1 MEFTINLNGE
11 TKVFNKRIKLL
22 ELTNGNKDILCAIV
36 NGKLRELD
44 YDVYYD
50 STVEFLT
57 IKDHDANEI
66 YERGIRFIFAMATHL
81 LYPQYRFNMS
91 YSISRSI
98 SVTAYVKNEDNTM
111 KRIFL
116 TKNMVKQIEDKM
128 REIVDNDYPL
138 IRLIKPND
146 EARKIYQQFA
156 LDDKLE
162 ILQYRPEKTVHFY
175 DCNGYLNYMYGK
187 MVPSS
192 GYLKDFKLL
201 YYTPGL
207 LIQYPRSE
215 SNGLI
220 PQFKDEPTFANALNR
235 AQVWSYRVNLSTVGQ
250 INSFIK
256 DDELSQVALI
266 NICEDRHNRM
276 LCELGQ
282 KIQDNIDTIRLIC
295 IAGPSSSGKTTF
307 ADRLTIELKS
317 RGINP
322 IRISM
327 DDYYKKREFV
337 PKDEDGNYDFESI
350 DALNIDL
357 FNDNIVSLLNG
368 ESVSLPTFSFKSN
381 ETKFNDPVS
390 INSKDPIIIEGIH
403 ALNELA
409 TESIPKFS
417 KFKIYIAP
425 QVQMNLDD
433 ENPMTLTDVRL
444 LRRIVRDNQYRG
456 SSAEETIAMWP
467 SVRKGEFKWI
477 YHTQEQADYV
487 FDSFL
492 NYELCVLAH
501 HALPLLRE
509 IDKDGQY
516 GIIAQRLI
524 SLIKYFKP
532 IDEKW
537 IPCSSILKEFI
548 GGSCYR
554 DAK

>member
-1 MEFTINLNGE
+1 MEFKINLDGE
-11 TKVFNKRIKLL
+11 IKCFNKKIKLL
-22 ELTNGNKDILCAIV
+22 DLTNGNKEILCAIV

-50 STVEFLT
+50 SDIHFLT
-57 IKDHDANEI
+57 IKEHDASPI
-66 YERGIRFIFAMATHL
+66 YERGIRFLFAMATHL
-81 LYPQYRFNMS
+81 LYPKYRFCMT
-91 YSISRSI
+91 YSISKSI
-98 SVTAYVKNEDNTM
+98 CVTPYALDEDDEPQ
-111 KRIFL
+111 KIFL
-116 TKNMVKQIEDKM
+116 TKAMVNQIEEKM
-128 REIVDNDYPL
+128 HEIANADYPL
-138 IRLIKPND
+138 IRLIRPNE
-146 EARKIYQQFA
+146 EAEKIY
-156 LDDKLE
+156 DDFGLYEKKQ

-187 MVPSS
+187 MVPST

-215 SNGLI
+215 NDGKI
-220 PQFKDEPTFANALNR
+220 PPFVDEPTFAEALNKAR
-235 AQVWSYRVNLSTVGQ
+235 LWSYKVDLSTVSK
-250 INSFIK
+250 INAKIK
-256 DDELSQVALI
+256 DDELSSVSLI
-266 NICEDRHNRM
+266 NICENRHNRM

-307 ADRLTIELKS
+307 ADRLSIELKS

-337 PKDEDGNYDFESI
+337 PKDEDGNYDFESL

-368 ESVSLPTFSFKSN
+368 EEVSLPTFSFKEN
-381 ETKFNDPVS
+381 DTKFDKPIK
-390 INSKDPIIIEGIH
+390 INKNDPIIIEGIH

-409 TESIPKFS
+409 TESIPKYS
-417 KFKIYIAP
+417 KFKIYISP
-425 QVQMNLDD
+425 QSQIILDS
-433 ENPMTLTDVRL
+433 ENPISLTDIRL
-444 LRRIVRDNQYRG
+444 LRRIVRDYQYRG
-456 SSAEETIAMWP
+456 ASAEETLSMWP

-477 YHTQEQADYV
+477 YKTQEEADYV

-492 NYELCVLAH
+492 NYELCVLAK
-501 HALPLLRE
+501 HALPLLRA
-509 IDKDGQY
+509 IDKDGEF
-516 GIIAQRLI
+516 GIISQRLI

-532 IDEKW
+532 IEEKW
-537 IPCSSILKEFI
+537 IPCNSILKEFI

>member
-1 MEFTINLNGE
+1 MDFTINLNGE
-11 TKVFNKRIKLL
+11 TKIFNKKIKLI

-50 STVEFLT
+50 AEIEFLT
-57 IKDHDANEI
+57 LKDHDANEI

-81 LYPQYRFNMS
+81 LFPQYRFNMS
-91 YSISRSI
+91 YSISRTI
-98 SVTAYVKNEDNTM
+98 SVIAYSANSDGTY
-111 KRIFL
+111 KRIIL
-116 TKNMVKQIEDKM
+116 TKTMVKEIEDKRM
-128 REIVDNDYPL
+128 EIVNADYPL
-138 IRLIKPND
+138 IRLIKPNE
-146 EARKIYQQFA
+146 EARDIYKKFG
-156 LDDKLE
+156 LDEKLK

-187 MVPSS
+187 MVPST
-192 GYLKDFKLL
+192 GYLKKFKLL
-201 YYTPGL
+201 CYTPGL

-215 SNGLI
+215 SNGEI
-220 PQFKDEPTFANALNR
+220 PPFMDEPTFANALNKS
-235 AQVWSYRVNLSTVGQ
+235 QVFSYKVGLSTVGQ

-256 DDELSQVALI
+256 DNELSQVALI
-266 NICEDRHNRM
+266 NICENRHNRM

-282 KIQDNIDTIRLIC
+282 KIQNNIDTIRLIC

-327 DDYYKKREFV
+327 DDYYKKREDV
-337 PKDEDGNYDFESI
+337 PKDEDGKYDFESI
-350 DALNIDL
+350 EALNIDK
-357 FNDNIVSLLNG
+357 FNDDIVSLLNG
-368 ESVSLPTFSFKSN
+368 EKVALPTFDFKTNS
-381 ETKFNDPVS
+381 TIYGKPVS
-390 INSKDPIIIEGIH
+390 ISSKDPIIIEGIH
-403 ALNELA
+403 ALNELS
-409 TESIPKFS
+409 TESIPKYN

-425 QVQMNLDD
+425 QVQINLDD
-433 ENPMTLTDVRL
+433 ENPITLTDVRL

-456 SSAEETIAMWP
+456 SSAEETISMWP

-477 YHTQEQADYV
+477 YHTQEEADYV

-501 HALPLLRE
+501 HAIPLLRE
-509 IDKDGQY
+509 IDKDGEY